1 MSGDNLEL
9 VYNKLV
15 EAGIQAV
22 VALPDSHLSP
32 LCKKIQAGNRIK
44 YIQVA
49 HESDCVGISTGLN
62 MSGTKT
68 LAVMENSGIRNACEI
83 IARFHLSHRLF
94 SCYLISHRGEF
105 GERNW
110 WGIAHHQTQQPLLEM
125 LQFRWESLRSISEL
139 SLMLENSF
147 RMLSSGQ
154 TSIALVAEASFLS
167 ELKK

>member
-1 MSGDNLEL
+1 MSGDNLEW

-15 EAGIQAV
+15 EAGIQVV
-22 VALPDSHLSP
+22 VALPDSLLTP
-32 LCKKIQAGNRIK
+32 LCARVQAGSKIK
-44 YIQVA
+44 YIQVT

-62 MSGTKT
+62 MCGTKT

-110 WGIAHHQTQQPLLEM
+110 WGMAHNATQQPLLEL
-125 LQFRWESLRSISEL
+125 LQFRWKFLESVSEFPVL
-139 SLMLENSF
+139 LENSF
-147 RMLSSGQ
+147 RMISSLQ
-154 TSIALVAEASFLS
+154 TSVAIVAQAGFLS
-167 ELKK
+167 EIRK